1 MNTSFLP
8 SKHSFGSQLKA
19 FLPFFVFS
27 LLCLY
32 STAASSLAF
41 AAKSEP
47 ANKRQVVFLPFSIE
61 IPGSYTYLRNG
72 LTSVLA
78 TRLATRANII
88 ALPQNATTDQMA
100 AALKSGNYAS
110 FNQLLQQ
117 TGADYLFLG
126 SLAAKGDQFEVT
138 GHVFSKVAGQ
148 TPKKFTQSMRSVDDA
163 MTAIDTMAWDISGSV
178 FGKPKPEEVAATAS
192 QPSGSSAFQTAHP
205 ERTYRENLMSGST
218 TGLEAGGKFEIV
230 TTQRSKSIALDLMD
244 IDAGDLNGDGAG
256 EIVLLT
262 PSELLVYRLSDN
274 QYQKIATV
282 SIPGHLRYHCLSLAD
297 LNKNGRLEMYVSGSN
312 GDIPT
317 SLALEWDGRQFA
329 KLFDHV
335 GSYLKAFVPAKGTA
349 LLLGQASQTAGAAG
363 QEGIYQMNL
372 DGGKGVIAGKQ
383 MALPRGLKLF
393 NMAMGDINGDNR
405 QEVVAINNRN
415 HLQVYDDAGAL
426 LWSSGDQFGASSN
439 YYGSI
444 AAQSDEMKDSTFIS
458 TRIILD
464 DLDRDGAK
472 DIIIGKN
479 RLQTVPL
486 MPNLRYFEGSSIAAL
501 KWTQGALAPMWE
513 TKKIANYTVN
523 YQVVHPDQD
532 SKQLQLIFAETENSL
547 PFAFWK
553 SSSFYINTHTLK
565 PAQP

>member
-1 MNTSFLP
+1 MNISSQSSTCWS
-8 SKHSFGSQLKA
+8 GSLLKA
-19 FLPFFVFS
+19 FLPVFALL
-27 LLCLY
+27 LLCLHG
-32 STAASSLAF
+32 AAHSSLLL
-41 AAKSEP
+41 AATSEP

-72 LTSVLA
+72 LTSVLSS
-78 TRLATRANII
+78 RLATRANII
-88 ALPQNATTDQMA
+88 ALPQSATTDQMA

-148 TPKKFTQSMRSVDDA
+148 TPKKFTQAMRSVDDA
-163 MTAIDTMAWDISGSV
+163 MTAIDAMAWDISGSV
-178 FGKPKPEEVAATAS
+178 FGKPKPEEIAATTS
-192 QPSGSSAFQTAHP
+192 PSSGSAAFQTAHP
-205 ERTYRENLMSGST
+205 ERAYRENLMSGSA

-230 TTQRSKSIALDLMD
+230 TTQRSKGIALDLMD
-244 IDAGDLNGDGAG
+244 IDAGDLNGDGTS

-262 PSELLVYRLSDN
+262 SSELLVYRLTDN
-274 QYQKIATV
+274 QYQKIAAA

-297 LNKNGRLEMYVSGSN
+297 LNKNGRLEMYISGSN
-312 GDIPT
+312 GDTPT

-335 GSYLKAFVPAKGTA
+335 GYYLKAFNPAKGTA
-349 LLLGQASQTAGAAG
+349 LLLGQASQTTGG
-363 QEGIYQMNL
+363 GKDGIYQMNL
-372 DGGKGVIAGKQ
+372 DSGKGVTVGKQ
-383 MALPRGLKLF
+383 MALPRELKLF
-393 NMAMGDINGDNR
+393 NIAMGDINGDNR

-426 LWSSGDQFGASSN
+426 LWSSSDQFGASSN

-444 AAQSDEMKDSTFIS
+444 AAQSDEVKDTTFIS

-464 DLDRDGAK
+464 DLDKDGAK
-472 DIIIGKN
+472 DIVVGKN

-523 YQVVHPDQD
+523 YQVLHPDQD
-532 SKQLQLIFAETENSL
+532 SKQIQLIFADTENSF
-547 PFAFWK
+547 PFVFWK

>member
-1 MNTSFLP
+1 MNTS
-8 SKHSFGSQLKA
+8 SQSSTCWSGSLLKA
-19 FLPFFVFS
+19 FLPVFVFL
-27 LLCLY
+27 LLCLHG
-32 STAASSLAF
+32 AAHSSLVL
-41 AAKSEP
+41 AATSEP

-72 LTSVLA
+72 LTSVLSS
-78 TRLATRANII
+78 RLATRANII
-88 ALPQNATTDQMA
+88 ALPQSDTTDQMA

-148 TPKKFTQSMRSVDDA
+148 TPKKFTQAMRSVDDA
-163 MTAIDTMAWDISGSV
+163 MTAIDAMAWDISGSV
-178 FGKPKPEEVAATAS
+178 FGKPKPEEAAAAA
-192 QPSGSSAFQTAHP
+192 PSSSGRSAFQTAHP
-205 ERTYRENLMSGST
+205 ERAYRENLMSGSA

-230 TTQRSKSIALDLMD
+230 TTQRSKGIALDLMD
-244 IDAGDLNGDGAG
+244 IDAGDLNGDGTS

-262 PSELLVYRLSDN
+262 SSELLVYRLTDN
-274 QYQKIATV
+274 QYQKIAAA

-297 LNKNGRLEMYVSGSN
+297 LNKNGRLEMYISGSN
-312 GDIPT
+312 GDTPT

-335 GSYLKAFVPAKGTA
+335 GYYLKAFNPAKGTA
-349 LLLGQASQTAGAAG
+349 LLLGQASQTTGG
-363 QEGIYQMNL
+363 GKDGIYQMNL
-372 DGGKGVIAGKQ
+372 DNGKGVTAGKQ
-383 MALPRGLKLF
+383 MALPRELKLF
-393 NMAMGDINGDNR
+393 NIAMGDINGDNR

-426 LWSSGDQFGASSN
+426 LWSSSDQFGASSN

-444 AAQSDEMKDSTFIS
+444 AAQSDEVKDTTFIS

-464 DLDRDGAK
+464 DLDKDGAK
-472 DIIIGKN
+472 DIVVGKN

-501 KWTQGALAPMWE
+501 KWIQGALAPMWE

-523 YQVVHPDQD
+523 YQVLHPDQD
-532 SKQLQLIFAETENSL
+532 SKQIQLIFADTENSF
-547 PFAFWK
+547 PFVFWK

>member
-1 MNTSFLP
+1 MNISSQSSTCWS
-8 SKHSFGSQLKA
+8 GSLLKA
-19 FLPFFVFS
+19 FLPVFALL
-27 LLCLY
+27 LLCLHG
-32 STAASSLAF
+32 AAHSSLLL
-41 AAKSEP
+41 AATSEP

-72 LTSVLA
+72 LTSVLSS
-78 TRLATRANII
+78 RLATRANII
-88 ALPQNATTDQMA
+88 ALPQSATTDQMA

-148 TPKKFTQSMRSVDDA
+148 TPKKFTQAMRSVDDA
-163 MTAIDTMAWDISGSV
+163 MTAIDAMAWDISGSV
-178 FGKPKPEEVAATAS
+178 FGKPKPEEIAATTS
-192 QPSGSSAFQTAHP
+192 PSSGSAAFQTAHP
-205 ERTYRENLMSGST
+205 ERAYRENLMSGSA

-230 TTQRSKSIALDLMD
+230 TTQRSKGIALDLMD
-244 IDAGDLNGDGAG
+244 IDAGDLNGDGTS

-262 PSELLVYRLSDN
+262 SSELLVYRLTDN
-274 QYQKIATV
+274 QYQKIAAA

-297 LNKNGRLEMYVSGSN
+297 LNKNGRLEMYISGSN
-312 GDIPT
+312 GDTPT

-335 GSYLKAFVPAKGTA
+335 GYYLKAFNPAKGTA
-349 LLLGQASQTAGAAG
+349 LLLGQASQTTSGG
-363 QEGIYQMNL
+363 KDGIYQMNL
-372 DGGKGVIAGKQ
+372 DSGKGVTVGKQ
-383 MALPRGLKLF
+383 MALPRELKLF
-393 NMAMGDINGDNR
+393 NIAMGDINGDNR

-426 LWSSGDQFGASSN
+426 LWSSSDQFGASSN

-444 AAQSDEMKDSTFIS
+444 AAQSDEVKDTTFIS

-464 DLDRDGAK
+464 DLDKDGAK
-472 DIIIGKN
+472 DIVVGKN

-523 YQVVHPDQD
+523 YQVLHPDQD
-532 SKQLQLIFAETENSL
+532 SKQIQLIFADTENSF
-547 PFAFWK
+547 PFVFWK